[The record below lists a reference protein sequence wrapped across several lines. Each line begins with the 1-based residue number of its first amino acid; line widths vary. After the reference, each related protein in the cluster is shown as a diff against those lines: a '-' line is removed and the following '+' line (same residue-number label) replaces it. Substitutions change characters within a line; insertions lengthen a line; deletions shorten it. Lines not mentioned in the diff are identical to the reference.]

1 MCGIAAII
9 NISNNRSHIDRSDLV
24 KMSNALKSRGPDS
37 KGEFISK
44 KKNIALAVRRLS
56 TQDSRT
62 IANQPCQSSDGTI
75 VAILNGE
82 IYNHNELREELIVL
96 GFKFK
101 SNNDTEVLANG
112 FKAWG
117 EKILHKISGQYAF
130 VIHDKISEE
139 SLIARDPYGISP
151 MFYTLYNNQI
161 IIGSTIK
168 SILSINHKNFKLHK
182 PAVVDFF
189 LSDSVSNGN
198 TFFRDIK
205 YLRGGFFIKV
215 NKKKSYKI
223 KSFKKIKKK
232 FVEYKKISTEKE
244 YTDKIYE
251 ILESSVLKTLQ
262 GDKKVGLFLSGGID
276 SVSIMALIR
285 KISPNT
291 NIKTFSA
298 AFEDS
303 SSKNIVGETLFAKKM
318 SDYYNCDFNEVVV
331 SQEDII
337 NNLKNTEQPQ
347 ASFIETTIDKL
358 SKKSSEMKTNIAL
371 SGEGI
376 DEMFLGYDHFL
387 ASIGNLDNNFSFLKK
402 EYSLRGDFNKL
413 AKSKKKKLTNIFLG
427 GGVKIGLI
435 PELNQL
441 LKINSSEKKR
451 FKNYILKLHNEIS
464 NDKIKSDI
472 GQQMMHIDYSNK
484 VAENLLRR
492 AEGPAMNNGV
502 EMRFPYLMDDL
513 IDFVYKI
520 PLHFKIGSGE
530 TKYLFRKTLE
540 GIVHPDAVRRPKSP
554 FALPGVRSKHYK
566 NAKLNFGKPAFKDII
581 YNNKKYIYEIFNQGS
596 FNKEKFINIEFFN
609 DRLAMQKSKKTS
621 FFDGLIWKMWS
632 FAEWYEKNIY
642 EK

>member
-9 NISNNRSHIDRSDLV
+9 NISNNKSHINKLDLI
-24 KMSNALKSRGPDS
+24 KMSYALKSRGPDS

-56 TQDSRT
+56 TQDSRN
-62 IANQPCQSSDGTI
+62 IANQPCESSDRSI

-82 IYNHNELREELIVL
+82 IYNHNELRKELILL
-96 GFKFK
+96 GFRFK

-112 FKAWG
+112 FKAWR
-117 EKILHKISGQYAF
+117 EKILDKISGQYAF
-130 VIHDKISEE
+130 VIYDKISEE
-139 SLIARDPYGISP
+139 SFIARDPSGISP
-151 MFYTLYNNQI
+151 MFYTLHDKRI
-161 IIGSTIK
+161 IIGSTVK
-168 SILSINHKNFKLHK
+168 SILSINCKNFKLYK
-182 PAVVDFF
+182 PAIVDFF

-198 TFFRDIK
+198 TFFKDIK
-205 YLRGGFFIKV
+205 YLRGGFYIKIDK
-215 NKKKSYKI
+215 NKSYKI
-223 KSFKKIKKK
+223 KSFKKINKN
-232 FVEYKKISTEKE
+232 FIEYKRLSTEKE
-244 YTDKIYE
+244 YINKIHE
-251 ILESSVLKTLQ
+251 ILESSVSKTLQ

-298 AFEDS
+298 AFEDP

-331 SQEDII
+331 SQDDLI

-347 ASFIETTIDKL
+347 ASFIEATIDKL
-358 SKKSSEMKTNIAL
+358 SKRSSEMKTNIAL

-402 EYSLRGDFNKL
+402 KYSLRGESNKL
-413 AKSKKKKLTNIFLG
+413 VKSKKKKLTNIFLG
-427 GGVKIGLI
+427 GGVNIDLI
-435 PELNQL
+435 EDLNL
-441 LKINSSEKKR
+441 LLNINISEKNR
-451 FKNYILKLHNEIS
+451 FKNYILKLYNEIS
-464 NDKIKSDI
+464 NDKIKSDV
-472 GQQMMHIDYSNK
+472 GQQMMYIDYSNK

-513 IDFVYKI
+513 LDFAYKI

-581 YNNKKYIYEIFNQGS
+581 YNNKKYIYEIFNEGS
-596 FNKEKFINIEFFN
+596 FNKEKLINIGFFN

-621 FFDGLIWKMWS
+621 FFDGLIWKMWN
-632 FAEWYEKNIY
+632 FAEWYEKNI
-642 EK
+642 

>member
-9 NISNNRSHIDRSDLV
+9 NISNNRSHIDRFDLV

-205 YLRGGFFIKV
+205 YLRGGFF
-215 NKKKSYKI
+215 Y
-223 KSFKKIKKK
+223 
-232 FVEYKKISTEKE
+232 
-244 YTDKIYE
+244 
-251 ILESSVLKTLQ
+251 
-262 GDKKVGLFLSGGID
+262 
-276 SVSIMALIR
+276 
-285 KISPNT
+285 
-291 NIKTFSA
+291 
-298 AFEDS
+298 
-303 SSKNIVGETLFAKKM
+303 
-318 SDYYNCDFNEVVV
+318 
-331 SQEDII
+331 
-337 NNLKNTEQPQ
+337 
-347 ASFIETTIDKL
+347 
-358 SKKSSEMKTNIAL
+358 
-371 SGEGI
+371 
-376 DEMFLGYDHFL
+376 
-387 ASIGNLDNNFSFLKK
+387 
-402 EYSLRGDFNKL
+402 
-413 AKSKKKKLTNIFLG
+413 
-427 GGVKIGLI
+427 
-435 PELNQL
+435 
-441 LKINSSEKKR
+441 
-451 FKNYILKLHNEIS
+451 
-464 NDKIKSDI
+464 
-472 GQQMMHIDYSNK
+472 
-484 VAENLLRR
+484 
-492 AEGPAMNNGV
+492 
-502 EMRFPYLMDDL
+502 
-513 IDFVYKI
+513 
-520 PLHFKIGSGE
+520 
-530 TKYLFRKTLE
+530 
-540 GIVHPDAVRRPKSP
+540 
-554 FALPGVRSKHYK
+554 
-566 NAKLNFGKPAFKDII
+566 
-581 YNNKKYIYEIFNQGS
+581 
-596 FNKEKFINIEFFN
+596 
-609 DRLAMQKSKKTS
+609 
-621 FFDGLIWKMWS
+621 
-632 FAEWYEKNIY
+632 
-642 EK
+642 